1 MDDQVF
7 GWLMQGDPA
16 IRWQVM
22 RDLLDQPKDLYEQE
36 RAKVAEIGWGNN
48 LLEHQNDDGNW
59 SKGVYSPKWTSTT
72 YTLLL
77 LRQFG
82 LPTNNPQA
90 TRGCER
96 FFFRGLE
103 KDGGINLF
111 ASINYSETCIN
122 GMILSLLSYFKHPDE
137 RIHSIAGYLLNEQMQ
152 DGGWNCRRRLGDTHS
167 SFHTTISVLE
177 GLGDYIETFP
187 ARVNSITAARD
198 RAHQFLFKHK
208 LYQSHRTGKPADPAM
223 TRMAFPTR
231 WRYDFLRG
239 LDYLQS
245 IQVTPNEDMLP
256 AIQLLL
262 HKRDRG
268 GTWTLNKP
276 MSGKV
281 YFDMEETGQPSR
293 WNTLRALRVL
303 KWWNTH

>member
-1 MDDQVF
+1 MSNPVTV
-7 GWLMQGDPA
+7 WLMQGDPA

-22 RDLLDQPKDLYEQE
+22 RDLLDQPLEVYDQE
-36 RAKVAEIGWGNN
+36 RAKVTEYGWGKI
-48 LLEHQNDDGNW
+48 LLLHQNPSGNW
-59 SKGVYSPKWTSTT
+59 SQGVYSPKWISTT

-82 LPTNNPQA
+82 LPPSHPQA
-90 TRGCER
+90 LLGCDQ
-96 FFFRGLE
+96 FYFRGLE

-111 ASINYSETCIN
+111 ASINFSETCIN

-137 RIHSIAGYLLNEQMQ
+137 RIHSVAGYLLDQQMP
-152 DGGWNCRRRLGDTHS
+152 DGGWNCRRRLGDTHA

-177 GLGDYIETFP
+177 GLRDYIQTYPDRQRF
-187 ARVNSITAARD
+187 IKAATD
-198 RAHQFLFKHK
+198 RAHQFLFEHK

-239 LDYLQS
+239 LDYFQS
-245 IQVTPNEDMLP
+245 IQFTPNEDMLP

-262 HKRDRG
+262 KKRDQDG
-268 GTWTLNKP
+268 KWNLNRP

-281 YFDMEETGQPSR
+281 YFDMELTGQPSR

-303 KWWNTH
+303 KWWHSH